1 MATYSGFNNV
11 LVGGTHT
18 FRLPGAEIH
27 ELFKRVNA
35 ARFCLLKEKYFGAD
49 DDQAAELTL
58 IDDKIK
64 KTVVDYGGRF
74 ASMPNSVSELEA
86 YIDKIGADRYVFGDA
101 STFPT
106 LTAERFD
113 FHSKKSANLLGYVT
127 YRLIAEDAP
136 LPVGTLAPVPDN
148 GPVQVTDTT
157 RPGRITLVRDLIAAG
172 ALSSASP
179 RQLAAS
185 LNYALILGDPDMVA
199 KILKSNSKSK
209 LPFPGINV
217 ALNSLRRKDRAIQLD
232 KQKILTI
239 ERLLLGAGGNQN
251 GKLTFG
257 QSVPFSLGP
266 PSRTLWQ

>member
-1 MATYSGFNNV
+1 MATYRGFNNV

-18 FRLPGAEIH
+18 FRLSRAEIQ

-35 ARFCLLKEKYFGAD
+35 AQFCFLKEKYFGTD

-74 ASMPNSVSELEA
+74 ARMPNSVSELEA
-86 YIDKIGADRYVFGDA
+86 YIDKIGANRYVFGDA

-106 LTAERFD
+106 LASEHFD

-136 LPVGTLAPVPDN
+136 MPVGTLAPLPDN
-148 GPVQVTDTT
+148 GPVHVTDTT
-157 RPGRITLVRDLIAAG
+157 RPGRITLVRELIAAG

-179 RQLAAS
+179 SQFAAS
-185 LNYALILGDPDMVA
+185 LNYAVILGDPDMVA
-199 KILKSNSKSK
+199 EILKSNPKSK
-209 LPFPGINV
+209 LPIPGINMSF
-217 ALNSLRRKDRAIQLD
+217 NSLRRKDRAIPMD
-232 KQKILTI
+232 KQKIFTI
-239 ERLLLGAGGNQN
+239 KHLLLGAGGNPN
-251 GKLTFG
+251 GELTLEH
-257 QSVPFSLGP
+257 SVPF
-266 PSRTLWQ
+266 